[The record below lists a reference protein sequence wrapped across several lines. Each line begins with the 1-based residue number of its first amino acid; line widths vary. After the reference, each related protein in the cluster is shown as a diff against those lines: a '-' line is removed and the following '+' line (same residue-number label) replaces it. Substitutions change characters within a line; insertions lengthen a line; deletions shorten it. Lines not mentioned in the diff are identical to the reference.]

1 MLSSNHFD
9 KTYFSSD
16 KVNSVIIKEN
26 EFSLSIEVLAL
37 LDTLE
42 YLRRSGRITSLVAFV
57 REILSIK
64 PVIAIVEGKVSYLG
78 KQEEQKNGKN
88 LLAN

>member
-42 YLRRSGRITSLVAFV
+42 YLRRSGRITELLQFRLLTS
-57 REILSIK
+57 
-64 PVIAIVEGKVSYLG
+64 
-78 KQEEQKNGKN
+78 QKTHKK
-88 LLAN
+88 LLLF